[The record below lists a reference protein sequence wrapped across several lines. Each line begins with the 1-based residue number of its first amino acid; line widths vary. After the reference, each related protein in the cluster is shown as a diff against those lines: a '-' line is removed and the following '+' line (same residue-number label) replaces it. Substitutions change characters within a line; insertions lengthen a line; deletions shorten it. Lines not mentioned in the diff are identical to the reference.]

1 MAPEG
6 GIAQL
11 VVSTVFGAMAI
22 ILVILRLIC
31 RPPSKPSLG
40 IDDYMIVVALVFGLD
55 ITPPTAEKLT
65 HVDFLLMLG
74 RSDNNKLVLALPSL
88 CVLAD

>member
-22 ILVILRLIC
+22 IIVILRLIC

-40 IDDYMIVVALVFGLD
+40 SDDYMIVVALVFGLD

-65 HVDFLLMLG
+65 S
-74 RSDNNKLVLALPSL
+74 RRLPTY
-88 CVLAD
+88 AR